1 MNKITISLI
10 FFALLFAYTNSELSY
25 AQNQSQSSQLLASP
39 KIDTNTTS
47 LHNQSN
53 PLQIQTEPQQQ
64 GEATPLGGL
73 GQQQPSPQTQNQNQ
87 NQTKG
92 PLEQLGESAGK
103 IMGGN
108 K

>member
-10 FFALLFAYTNSELSY
+10 FFALLFAYTNSESSY
-25 AQNQSQSSQLLASP
+25 AQNQPLSSQLLPSP
-39 KIDTNTTS
+39 KVDTNTTS

-53 PLQIQTEPQQQ
+53 PLQIQTGPQQQ

-73 GQQQPSPQTQNQNQ
+73 GQQQPSPQTQSQ

-103 IMGGN
+103 IVGGN

>member
-1 MNKITISLI
+1 MNKAAVLLI
-10 FFALLFAYTNSELSY
+10 FFALIFACVHSEYSY
-25 AQNQSQSSQLLASP
+25 AQNQSLSSQLSPPP

-47 LHNQSN
+47 LQNQSH
-53 PLQIQTEPQQQ
+53 PLQIQTGQPQ

-73 GQQQPSPQTQNQNQ
+73 GQQQPPPTQNQ

-92 PLEQLGESAGK
+92 PLEQLGESVGK
-103 IMGGN
+103 MVGGN

>member
-10 FFALLFAYTNSELSY
+10 FFALLFAYTNSESSY
-25 AQNQSQSSQLLASP
+25 AQNQSLSSQLLPSS
-39 KIDTNTTS
+39 KVDTNTTS

-53 PLQIQTEPQQQ
+53 PLQIQTGPQQQ

-87 NQTKG
+87 TKG

-103 IMGGN
+103 IVGGN